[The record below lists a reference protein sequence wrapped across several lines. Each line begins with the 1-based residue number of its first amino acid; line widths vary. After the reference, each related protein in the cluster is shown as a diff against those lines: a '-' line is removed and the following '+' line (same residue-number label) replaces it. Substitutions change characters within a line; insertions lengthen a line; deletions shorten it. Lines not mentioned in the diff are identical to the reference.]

1 MTPNK
6 CKCNWLPS
14 IARITDIIWGHTLG
28 YYVYCENC
36 GHQGKIKPTQ
46 EEAITNWNEEKEENK

>member
-14 IARITDIIWGHTLG
+14 MTRTIDPIWGHVLG

-36 GHQGKIKPTQ
+36 GHRGKMATT
-46 EEAITNWNEEKEENK
+46 EEAAIITWNEEENK